1 MDLGAKINEM
11 ASELLTEPDH
21 FLVDVVISG
30 NRGQKKVIVIV
41 DGDEGVTIEDCAL
54 LSRAISAKL
63 DETELIPEKYTLE
76 VSTPGV
82 DFPLKLKRQYRKNV
96 GRDFKIS
103 LKDKSQVVGKLI
115 AALDETIQLEVSKK
129 GSKKGNKKVVE
140 EMVIPFDHIDKALV
154 QISFK

>member
-11 ASELLTEPDH
+11 ASELLSEPDH
-21 FLVDVVISG
+21 FLVDVVITG
-30 NRGQKKVIVIV
+30 NRGQKKVIVII
-41 DGDEGVTIEDCAL
+41 DGDNGVTIEDCAL

-82 DFPLKLKRQYRKNV
+82 DFPLKLNRQFKKNV

-103 LKDKSQVVGKLI
+103 LKDKSQLTGKLI
-115 AALDETIQLEVSKK
+115 AALDDTIQLEVDKK
-129 GSKKGNKKVVE
+129 RSKKGNKKEVE
-140 EMVIPFDHIDKALV
+140 EMVIPFDRIDKAFV